1 MTVSELKMALDKVE
15 DEAMEIVF
23 LDCGGFIVR
32 VDDAYVSDDEG
43 FHLMMSSSLEYEN
56 LKRQGK
62 KIPEELNQRMK
73 QWSKWID
80 NLSQEEYDRLIH

>member
-1 MTVSELKMALDKVE
+1 MTTRKTRSSKKSTKKITLKK
-15 DEAMEIVF
+15 IRNF
-23 LDCGGFIVR
+23 
-32 VDDAYVSDDEG
+32 DEG

>member
-1 MTVSELKMALDKVE
+1 MTTRKTRSSKKSTKK
-15 DEAMEIVF
+15 ITF
-23 LDCGGFIVR
+23 
-32 VDDAYVSDDEG
+32 DEG